1 MFMNFFLA
9 KKGFV
14 CKISLL
20 ADALGLKAKR
30 ARDDRV
36 SCIQKGCNLRY
47 SFFPFNFLQY
57 ASTLHQTIPRNYLVQ
72 INRE

>member
-47 SFFPFNFLQY
+47 SFFPL
-57 ASTLHQTIPRNYLVQ
+57 
-72 INRE
+72 